1 VNDEHLKK
9 LFEAARKEPAPAPS
23 NTFADRVV
31 ASLAGAKPENDTL
44 FDLIGLTA
52 QRLLVPAIALVAI
65 CLAAEVYFSP
75 GIYSAPA
82 DTAQL
87 TEEWLFTLN

>member
-1 VNDEHLKK
+1 MEDKLKK
-9 LFEAARKEPAPAPS
+9 LFEAARGEKPPVPS

-31 ASLAGAKPENDTL
+31 SALSGCETETDTF

-52 QRLLVPAIALVAI
+52 QRLLIPAVALVVI
-65 CLAAEVYFSP
+65 GLATEFYFSP
-75 GIYSAPA
+75 GMVGAPS